1 MGVVGDAGREPRSDI
16 ICLEGNGYRP
26 THRGDGWTRGGIMYT
41 LNSTEVHGV
50 CYGLDLQGGKGN
62 ASYTIDVAPTILSDS
77 HGTPNAVC
85 YENHS
90 QDSRYNPLGET
101 CETISAKYGTG
112 GE

>member
-1 MGVVGDAGREPRSDI
+1 MSQDQTLFVWRETATGPRTVVM
-16 ICLEGNGYRP
+16 
-26 THRGDGWTRGGIMYT
+26 DGPGGGIMYT